1 MIKIIDVSK
10 HNGNIDW
17 KKVKAAGI
25 KAVIIRAGY
34 GKNNIDSRFKENI
47 KGAIAAGL
55 PVGIYWFSYAYTVEM
70 AKKEAEYCIAAI
82 KPYKVTLPV
91 YFDWEYDSMDYAKK
105 NGVTPNKKL
114 ITAMNKAFCVKIKAA
129 GYKPGFY
136 FNMDY
141 KLNFIDVSELKANG
155 YSTWFARYTSIK
167 QSGYD
172 IWQYSETGKVNG
184 ISGGNVDMNYLLKES
199 LLKKSNKE
207 IAKEV
212 IAGKWGNGE
221 DRKKRLKAAGY
232 DYNAVQKIVNELL
245 K

>member
-1 MIKIIDVSK
+1 M
-10 HNGNIDW
+10 NI
-17 KKVKAAGI
+17 
-25 KAVIIRAGY
+25 
-34 GKNNIDSRFKENI
+34 
-47 KGAIAAGL
+47 
-55 PVGIYWFSYAYTVEM
+55 
-70 AKKEAEYCIAAI
+70 
-82 KPYKVTLPV
+82 
-91 YFDWEYDSMDYAKK
+91 
-105 NGVTPNKKL
+105 
-114 ITAMNKAFCVKIKAA
+114 AFCEKVKAA

-141 KLNFIDVSELKANG
+141 KLKFIDVPQLQSKG
-155 YSTWFARYTSIK
+155 YSTWFARYTSVR
-167 QSGYD
+167 QTGYD